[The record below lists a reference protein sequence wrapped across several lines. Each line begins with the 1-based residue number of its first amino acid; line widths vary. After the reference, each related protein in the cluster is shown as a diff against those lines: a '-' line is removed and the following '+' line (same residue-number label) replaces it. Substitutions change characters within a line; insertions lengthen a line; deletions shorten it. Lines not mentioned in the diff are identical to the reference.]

1 MGHKMENIEIL
12 PVISESDMLKIRSCD
27 DFSTHQLP
35 STNIMANLQSD
46 PKQSDDLFI
55 KKIMSRLPR

>member
-12 PVISESDMLKIRSCD
+12 RVISESDMLKIRSYD
-27 DFSTHQLP
+27 DFSKHKLP
-35 STNIMANLQSD
+35 ITNIMANLQSD

>member
-12 PVISESDMLKIRSCD
+12 RVISESDMLKIRSCD
-27 DFSTHQLP
+27 DFSTRQLP

>member
-12 PVISESDMLKIRSCD
+12 RVMSESDMLKIRSCD
-27 DFSTHQLP
+27 DFSTHQLS
-35 STNIMANLQSD
+35 STNIMANLQRD
-46 PKQSDDLFI
+46 PKQSEDLFI

>member
-12 PVISESDMLKIRSCD
+12 RVISESDMLKIRSCD
-27 DFSTHQLP
+27 DFSTRQLP

-46 PKQSDDLFI
+46 SKQSDDLFI

>member
-12 PVISESDMLKIRSCD
+12 RVISESYMLKIRSCD
-27 DFSTHQLP
+27 DFSTRQLP

>member
-12 PVISESDMLKIRSCD
+12 RVISESGILKIRGCD
-27 DFSTHQLP
+27 DFSKHQLP
-35 STNIMANLQSD
+35 ITNIMANLQSD

>member
-12 PVISESDMLKIRSCD
+12 RVISESDMLKILSCD
-27 DFSTHQLP
+27 DFSTRQLP